1 MRVLMLSWEY
11 PPVMV
16 GGLGRHVHALAEA
29 MAAAGHEVTVLTRHP
44 GTPGVAH
51 DEVAGG
57 VRIVRV
63 GEDPT
68 RFSFADDLLAW
79 TMALNH
85 ALTRVGLAVCAGR
98 SFDVVHAHDWLVAH
112 AATTLEHHL
121 GVPLVATLHATEA
134 GRHQGWLP
142 GPVNRTIHSV
152 EWWLTFEARRV
163 VTCSAYMRWEVT
175 RLFDLPAGKVDVV
188 PNGVDAARWQV
199 GPDRVAAARRRWA
212 ADGPLVAY
220 CGRLVHEK
228 GVQDLLA
235 AVPRLRRRHPGLR
248 VVVAGTGPAEAELR
262 ERARSLRLG
271 RSVVFAGFVPDADL
285 AALVAAADCA
295 VVPSRYEPFGMVALE
310 AGAAGTPVV
319 AADVG
324 GLAEV
329 VGDGRL
335 GVRFPA
341 GDPVALADAV
351 SRLLGDPELGR
362 RLAEAGQ
369 AALGAEHGWARVAER
384 TVAVYWRA
392 VGELTAP
399 DPEPAVPAVPAVP
412 TVRAGNLLTGQ
423 LR

>member
-1 MRVLMLSWEY
+1 MRVLMVSWEY

-29 MAAAGHEVTVLTRHP
+29 QARAGHEVTVLTRHP
-44 GTPGVAH
+44 GTPRVAH
-51 DEVAGG
+51 EEVAGG
-57 VRIVRV
+57 VRVVRV
-63 GEDPT
+63 AEDPT
-68 RFSFADDLLAW
+68 LLNFADDLLAW

-85 ALTRVGLAVCAGR
+85 ALTRAGLGACADR

-112 AATTLEHHL
+112 AATTLRHHL

-175 RLFDLPAGKVDVV
+175 RLFELPADKVDVV

-199 GPDRVAAARRRWA
+199 GSD
-212 ADGPLVAY
+212 LVAY

-248 VVVAGTGPAEAELR
+248 VVVAGTGPAEAALR
-262 ERARSLRLG
+262 EQARSLRLG
-271 RSVVFAGFVPDADL
+271 RSVTFAGFVPDAEL

-310 AGAAGTPVV
+310 AAAAGTPVV

-329 VGDGRL
+329 VADGRL

-341 GDPVALADAV
+341 GDPVALAGAV
-351 SRLLGDPELGR
+351 SRLLADPELGR
-362 RLAEAGQ
+362 RLVRAGR
-369 AALGAEHGWARVAER
+369 AALAAEHDWALVAER
-384 TVAVYWRA
+384 TVAVYQRA
-392 VGELTAP
+392 VADQLALHGP
-399 DPEPAVPAVPAVP
+399 GSVPPRPAVPDE
-412 TVRAGNLLTGQ
+412 NLLTGPPG
-423 LR
+423 